1 MSKDDILLETGT
13 NEFEF
18 IEFYID
24 EDSTEGTRRDY
35 FGVNVAK
42 VLEVVEAPEGLEISE
57 GAPHPSY
64 LGTIPLRDLI
74 LPVIDLSVWLD
85 IKKSLKKTDLIV
97 VTEFN
102 GTVTGFLVSGV
113 TQIHRVFWGDLEA
126 PNKYL
131 SEVETNCITGTLSLD
146 ERFVLMIDLES
157 ILAELNPG
165 MMVFNDEISYDG
177 GDNYRAIIADDSTS
191 VRALLIKNFEKANF
205 EVSAYSDGEQAWNG
219 LLDLQKEAARN
230 DQHITEVLDIVIADI
245 EMPRMDGY
253 TLTKQIKEDKE
264 LSKLP
269 VILFSS
275 LITKG
280 LYHKG
285 EKVKADDQVTKP
297 EFHALTERSIA
308 LIKKYREQ
316 SLSAENAS

>member
-1 MSKDDILLETGT
+1 MSKSEILLETGT

-24 EDSTEGTRRDY
+24 DDSLDAPRRDY

-42 VLEVVEAPEGLEISE
+42 VLEVVEAPSGLEVSE

-85 IKKSLKKTDLIV
+85 IKKEIKETDLIV

-102 GTVTGFLVSGV
+102 GEVTGFLVSGV

-126 PNKYL
+126 PSKYI
-131 SEVETNCITGTLSLD
+131 SEVETNCITGTLSMG

-165 MMVFNDEISYDG
+165 MMKLDEENIYH
-177 GDNYRAIIADDSTS
+177 GDEVYKAVIADDSTS
-191 VRALLIKNFEKANF
+191 VRALLLKNFENANF
-205 EVSAYSDGEQAWNG
+205 EVNAFSDGEQAWQG
-219 LLDLQKEAARN
+219 LLEIKRKVAEEGRD
-230 DQHITEVLDIVIADI
+230 ITEVLDIVIADI

-280 LYHKG
+280 LFHKG
-285 EKVKADDQVTKP
+285 EQVKADDQVTKP
-297 EFHALTERSIA
+297 EFSALTERAIA
-308 LIKKYREQ
+308 LIEKYRQ
-316 SLSAENAS
+316 KSLDV

>member
-1 MSKDDILLETGT
+1 MSESEILLETGT

-24 EDSTEGTRRDY
+24 ENSEDGKRRDY

-42 VLEVVEAPEGLEISE
+42 VLEVVEAPTGLEVSE

-85 IKKSLKKTDLIV
+85 IDKSLERTDLIV

-102 GTVTGFLVSGV
+102 GEVTGFLVSGV
-113 TQIHRVFWGDLEA
+113 TQIHRVGWGDLEA
-126 PNKYL
+126 PSKYL
-131 SEVETNCITGTLSLD
+131 SEFQTNCITGTLSLG

-165 MMVFNDEISYDG
+165 MLKIDESAVYNTDE
-177 GDNYRAIIADDSTS
+177 RFRVLMADDSTS
-191 VRALLIKNFEKANF
+191 VRALIIKNFENANF
-205 EVSAYSDGEQAWNG
+205 EVLSYSDGEQAWHG
-219 LLDLQKEAARN
+219 LLNIQKKAEEEGK
-230 DQHITEVLDIVIADI
+230 HITDVLDIVVADI

-253 TLTKQIKEDKE
+253 TLTKNIKDDKE

-275 LITKG
+275 LITKM
-280 LYHKG
+280 LFHKG
-285 EKVKADDQVTKP
+285 QQVKADDQVTKP
-297 EFHALTERSIA
+297 EFGELTERSIKW
-308 LIKKYREQ
+308 IKTYREKY
-316 SLSAENAS
+316 AAS

>member
-1 MSKDDILLETGT
+1 MSKNDILLETGT

-18 IEFYID
+18 IEFFID
-24 EDSTEGTRRDY
+24 EKTAEGEDRDY

-42 VLEVVEAPEGLEISE
+42 VLEVVEAPQGLEVSE
-57 GAPHPSY
+57 GAPHPSF

-85 IKKSLKKTDLIV
+85 MDKPMKESDLIV

-102 GTVTGFLVSGV
+102 GVVTGFLVSGV

-126 PNKYL
+126 PSKYI
-131 SEVETNCITGTLSLD
+131 SEVKTNCITGTLSLED
-146 ERFVLMIDLES
+146 RFVLMIDLES
-157 ILAELNPG
+157 ILAELDPS
-165 MMVFNDEISYDG
+165 MMKLDEDNAIV
-177 GDNYRAIIADDSTS
+177 GDEHYKALITDDSTS
-191 VRALLIKNFEKANF
+191 VRALLTKNFENANF
-205 EVSAYSDGEQAWNG
+205 EVHAFSDGEMAWQG
-219 LLDLQKEAARN
+219 LLDLQRRAREN
-230 DQHITEVLDIVIADI
+230 GQEITDLLDVVIADI

-253 TLTKQIKEDKE
+253 TLTKKIKEDIH

-280 LYHKG
+280 LHHKG
-285 EKVKADDQVTKP
+285 EQVKADDQITKP
-297 EFHALTERSIA
+297 EFGKLTERAIA
-308 LIKKYREQ
+308 LIKKYRDK
-316 SLSAENAS
+316 

>member
-1 MSKDDILLETGT
+1 MSKNDILLETGT

-18 IEFYID
+18 IEFFID
-24 EDSTEGTRRDY
+24 EKSPEGMDRDY

-42 VLEVVEAPEGLEISE
+42 VLEVVEAPHGLEVSE
-57 GAPHPSY
+57 GAPHPSF

-85 IKKSLKKTDLIV
+85 MDKPMKESDLIV

-102 GTVTGFLVSGV
+102 GVVTGFLVSGV

-126 PNKYL
+126 PSKYI
-131 SEVETNCITGTLSLD
+131 SEVKTNCITGTLSLED
-146 ERFVLMIDLES
+146 RFVLMIDLES
-157 ILAELNPG
+157 ILAELDPS
-165 MMVFNDEISYDG
+165 MMKLDEDNVAV
-177 GDNYRAIIADDSTS
+177 GDEHYKALITDDSTS
-191 VRALLIKNFEKANF
+191 VRALLTKNFENANF
-205 EVSAYSDGEQAWNG
+205 EVHAFSDGEMAWQG
-219 LLDLQKEAARN
+219 LLELQAEARESGRE
-230 DQHITEVLDIVIADI
+230 ITDVLDIVIADI

-253 TLTKQIKEDKE
+253 TLTKKIKEDTH

-280 LYHKG
+280 LHHKG
-285 EKVKADDQVTKP
+285 EQVKADDQITKP
-297 EFHALTERSIA
+297 EFGKLTERAIA
-308 LIKKYREQ
+308 LIKKYR
-316 SLSAENAS
+316 NK